1 MNTQKINSFM
11 AHVDIYTL
19 YNEKI
24 VEKITKK
31 LLLNLFSR
39 GNNNAYDIYT
49 TQNNG
54 LITLEDL
61 TQELLLFLCEHSN
74 EWYLERPFHRYS
86 TDEIQTCKLVFFND
100 DTSKEF
106 FRIVSN
112 QLYSNIRKHE
122 NKKLW
127 IEIDGEEVKIDD
139 IPSLASHTCIDDVMT
154 LSLYNQFLSWL
165 LSVKPKKAQLY
176 TDFINCRLNGYKIRE
191 CAVQLNIKESTA
203 FDCAKQLKTLWKEF
217 NK

>member
-1 MNTQKINSFM
+1 MNSTNLTPM
-11 AHVDIYTL
+11 AHFDIDTL

-54 LITLEDL
+54 LITIDDL
-61 TQELLLFLCEHSN
+61 IQELLLFLCEHSN
-74 EWYLERPFHRYS
+74 EWYIKRPFNRYT
-86 TDEIQTCKLVFFND
+86 TDEKQSCKLVFFNEA
-100 DTSKEF
+100 TSKQF
-106 FRIVSN
+106 FKIVSTI
-112 QLYSNIRKHE
+112 LYQNIRKHE

-127 IEIDGEEVKIDD
+127 IELDGEELKIDD
-139 IPSLASHTCIDDVMT
+139 IPALASHTCIDDVMT
-154 LSLYNQFLSWL
+154 LSLYNSFCSYL
-165 LSVKPKKAQLY
+165 LSVKPKKYDRYMQ
-176 TDFINCRLNGYKIRE
+176 FINLRLQGYKHKDI
-191 CAVQLNIKESTA
+191 AKAMNIKLSMTL
-203 FDCAKQLKTLWKEF
+203 DCARQLKELWQSF

>member
-1 MNTQKINSFM
+1 MNTQKSFIM
-11 AHVDIYTL
+11 VQADLATL
-19 YNEKI
+19 FNDKI

-49 TQNNG
+49 GINNG
-54 LITLEDL
+54 IITVDDL
-61 TQELLLFLCEHSN
+61 TQEILLFLTEHGN
-74 EWYLERPFHRYS
+74 DWYLNRTPHRYN
-86 TDEIQTCKLVFFND
+86 TDDVTTKLIFLDDEI
-100 DTSKEF
+100 SKQF

-112 QLYSNIRKHE
+112 TLYQNIRKHE

-127 IEIDGEEVKIDD
+127 IELDGEDVKIDD
-139 IPSLASHTCIDDVMT
+139 ITALASHACIDDVMT

-165 LSVKPKKAQLY
+165 LVAKPKKAELY
-176 TDFINCRLNGYKIRE
+176 TNFINCRLQGFKIRE
-191 CAVQLNIKESTA
+191 VAVQLNIKESTA
-203 FDCAKQLKTLWKEF
+203 FDCSKQLKALWQEF